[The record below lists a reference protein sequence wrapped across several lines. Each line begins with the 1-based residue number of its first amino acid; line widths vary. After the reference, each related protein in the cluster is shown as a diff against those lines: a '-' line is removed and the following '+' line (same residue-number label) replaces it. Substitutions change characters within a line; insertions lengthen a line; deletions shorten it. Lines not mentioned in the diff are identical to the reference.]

1 MPHRFGMRV
10 AAGGR
15 GWSVSPVSR
24 FLHSTSPGTTWTR
37 RTLLRHRSLLVTSTI
52 AAAII
57 LCVGW
62 WSQRAVQRT
71 IEGRLQGELKTAIE
85 ANVTALDLWIQG
97 QMRTTTLLA
106 NDPSIRDPANTLI
119 AQSTTR
125 TNATTGFG
133 AGPGNG
139 PGGAGFGRADPT
151 HTAFARALDERLALA
166 GYQAAVLLGTNGRVI
181 GASGRMRARPGM
193 TVPADHLEL
202 FHRVLT
208 NGKPALVTPF
218 KPVRRIGRGP
228 GSFVERRP
236 GDRGPGP
243 STQTPAVERPAGSPP
258 MEEAGGGFRP
268 GPPSGESFAGRNG
281 PPPGGMNRGELQV
294 MQVLTPIRNAA
305 GDVAGVLAVVIRPE
319 AEFTRVLSVA
329 RAGTSGET
337 FAFDHEGRI
346 LSQSRFDA
354 QLQRLGLVTNT
365 PGASSALN
373 LILRDP
379 GGNLLTGHSISAAL
393 SSNSPLMRLV
403 SDALSG
409 SSGVTVQPVRDYRG
423 VDVVGAWHWLDEH
436 QFGVVTKIDSAEAYQ
451 PLRVLRLIFQILV
464 LLVLLAT
471 IAGVVASHIGST
483 WRRRFDEAQLR
494 ARQLG
499 QYTLLEKIGEGA
511 MGVVYRARH
520 ALLRRETAVKLLLP
534 DRSDDEII
542 QQFEHEVQLTCRL
555 THPNTIQVFD
565 YGHTADGIFYY
576 AMELLEGLTLQDLA
590 DRHGGVPEER
600 AIHILRQAAESL
612 AEAHAAGLIHRDIKP
627 GNLFLC
633 ERGGMPDTVK
643 VLDFGLVRDLAHDR
657 QALAPGEARSRFVG
671 TPLYMAPETIRNPG
685 HGDAASDLYALG
697 AVAYLLVTGQ
707 PVFSAGSVEMAWEM
721 HANAIPVPPG
731 RRAQVPLSAEL
742 ESLILDCLAKSPAD
756 RPAGM
761 NAFLERLARCPKTNG
776 WTPEKRR
783 LWWREHVLNSPLT
796 ATEAPDPKTIRE
808 VEATIRIDLSSRS

>member
-1 MPHRFGMRV
+1 MRV
-10 AAGGR
+10 ASECR
-15 GWSVSPVSR
+15 GWSVLPVSR
-24 FLHSTSPGTTWTR
+24 FLHSTTPGTTWTR
-37 RTLLRHRSLLVTSTI
+37 RTLLRNRSLLITSTI
-52 AAAII
+52 AAAVI

-71 IEGRLQGELKTAIE
+71 IEERLQGELKTAIE

-106 NDPSIRDPANTLI
+106 NDPAIRDPANTII
-119 AQSTTR
+119 AQSANR
-125 TNATTGFG
+125 TNAGSGFG
-133 AGPGNG
+133 SSPGNG
-139 PGGAGFGRADPT
+139 PGGGGFGRTDPT
-151 HTAFARALDERLALA
+151 HAAFARSLDDRLVLA
-166 GYQAAVLLGTNGRVI
+166 GYQAAVLIGTNGRVLA
-181 GASGRMRARPGM
+181 ASGRMRTRPGM

-218 KPVRRIGRGP
+218 KPTRRIGRGP
-228 GSFVERRP
+228 GSFGERRA

-243 STQTPAVERPAGSPP
+243 STIQTPQVDGAAGAAP
-258 MEEAGGGFRP
+258 
-268 GPPSGESFAGRNG
+268 GESFAGRNS
-281 PPPGGMNRGELQV
+281 PTPNGMLRGDLQV
-294 MQVLTPIRNAA
+294 MQVLAPIRNAA

-354 QLQRLGLVTNT
+354 QLQQLGLVTNT

-379 GGNLLTGHSISAAL
+379 GGNLLKGHPTTAL
-393 SSNSPLMRLV
+393 LSTNTPLMRLV

-464 LLVLLAT
+464 LMVLLAT

-534 DRSDDEII
+534 DRADDEII

-590 DRHGGVPEER
+590 DRYGAVPEER

-612 AEAHAAGLIHRDIKP
+612 AEAHDAGLIHRDIKP

-657 QALAPGEARSRFVG
+657 QTLAPGEARSRFVG

-697 AVAYLLVTGQ
+697 AVAYLLVTGL

-721 HANAIPVPPG
+721 HANSIPVPPS
-731 RRAQVPLSAEL
+731 RRAPGALSAEL
-742 ESLILDCLAKSPAD
+742 ESLILDCLAKVPGD

-761 NAFLERLARCPKTNG
+761 NTFLERLAQCPKANG
-776 WTPEKRR
+776 WTPDRRR
-783 LWWREHVLNSPLT
+783 LWWREHVLNVPADEAETSRT
-796 ATEAPDPKTIRE
+796 APVPE
-808 VEATIRIDLSSRS
+808 VEATIRIDLSSRP

>member
-1 MPHRFGMRV
+1 MRV
-10 AAGGR
+10 AADCR
-15 GWSVSPVSR
+15 GWSVLPVSR
-24 FLHSTSPGTTWTR
+24 FLHSTTPGTTWTR
-37 RTLLRHRSLLVTSTI
+37 RTLLRNRSLLITSTI
-52 AAAII
+52 AATVI

-71 IEGRLQGELKTAIE
+71 IEDRLQGELKTAIE

-106 NDPSIRDPANTLI
+106 NDPAIREPANTI
-119 AQSTTR
+119 IVQSAGR
-125 TNATTGFG
+125 TNAGNG
-133 AGPGNG
+133 SGSGPANG
-139 PGGAGFGRADPT
+139 PGGGGFGRADST
-151 HTAFARALDERLALA
+151 HTAFARSLDERLALA
-166 GYQAAVLLGTNGRVI
+166 GYQAAVLIGTNGRVLA
-181 GASGRMRARPGM
+181 ASGRMRTRPGM
-193 TVPADHLEL
+193 TVPADHLEP

-218 KPVRRIGRGP
+218 KPARRIGRGS
-228 GSFVERRP
+228 GNFGERRP
-236 GDRGPGP
+236 GDRGPGTA
-243 STQTPAVERPAGSPP
+243 TQQFPGERPAGPSPQ
-258 MEEAGGGFRP
+258 EESGTGFRP
-268 GPPSGESFAGRNG
+268 GPPSGEAFGPRNG
-281 PPPGGMNRGELQV
+281 APSNGMPRGDLQV
-294 MQVLTPIRNAA
+294 MQVLAPIRNAA

-346 LSQSRFDA
+346 LSQSRFDT
-354 QLQRLGLVTNT
+354 QLQQLGLVTNT

-379 GGNLLTGHSISAAL
+379 GGNLLKGFPITAVL
-393 SSNSPLMRLV
+393 SSNTPLMRLV

-409 SSGVTVQPVRDYRG
+409 GSGVTVQPVRDYRG

-464 LLVLLAT
+464 LMVLLAT

-534 DRSDDEII
+534 DRADDEII

-590 DRHGGVPEER
+590 DRHGAVPEER

-657 QALAPGEARSRFVG
+657 QTLAPGEARSRFVG

-697 AVAYLLVTGQ
+697 AVAYLLVTGL

-721 HANAIPVPPG
+721 HANSIPVSPN
-731 RRAQVPLSAEL
+731 RRAPNPISTEL
-742 ESLILDCLAKSPAD
+742 ESLILDCLAKAPGD

-761 NAFLERLARCPKTNG
+761 NAFLERLTRCPKAST
-776 WTPEKRR
+776 WTPDRRR
-783 LWWREHVLNSPLT
+783 LWWREHVLDVP
-796 ATEAPDPKTIRE
+796 ATEAQTSRTTPLPE
-808 VEATIRIDLSSRS
+808 VEATIRIDLSSRA

>member
-1 MPHRFGMRV
+1 
-10 AAGGR
+10 
-15 GWSVSPVSR
+15 VSR
-24 FLHSTSPGTTWTR
+24 FLHSTTPGTTWTR
-37 RTLLRHRSLLVTSTI
+37 RTLLRHRSLLITSTI
-52 AAAII
+52 AAAVI
-57 LCVGW
+57 LLVGW
-62 WSQRAVQRT
+62 WSQRAVQHT
-71 IEGRLQGELKTAIE
+71 IEDRLRGELKTAIE

-97 QMRTTTLLA
+97 QMRTTTLVA
-106 NDPSIRDPANTLI
+106 NDPAIRDPANAIIT
-119 AQSTTR
+119 QSASR
-125 TNATTGFG
+125 TNTANGMGQGSGNGFG
-133 AGPGNG
+133 
-139 PGGAGFGRADPT
+139 GGGFGRADAT
-151 HTAFARALDERLALA
+151 HSAFARALDERLTLA
-166 GYQAAVLLGTNGRVI
+166 GYQAAVLISTNGRVLA
-181 GASGRMRARPGM
+181 ASGRMRARPGM
-193 TVPADHLEL
+193 SVPADHLEL

-218 KPVRRIGRGP
+218 KPARRIGRGP
-228 GSFVERRP
+228 GSLGERRP
-236 GDRGPGP
+236 GDRGPGT
-243 STQTPAVERPAGSPP
+243 SMQTPPSERPAGQTPEEEPGSGSRLGPSP
-258 MEEAGGGFRP
+258 
-268 GPPSGESFAGRNG
+268 GETFAGRNG
-281 PPPGGMNRGELQV
+281 APPNGTPRGDLQV
-294 MQVLTPIRNAA
+294 MQVLAPVRNAA

-329 RAGTSGET
+329 RAGSSGET
-337 FAFDHEGRI
+337 FAFDHDGRI

-354 QLQRLGLVTNT
+354 QLQKLGLITNT

-379 GGNLLTGHSISAAL
+379 GGNLLKGHPIAALL
-393 SSNSPLMRLV
+393 SSNTPLMRLV
-403 SDALSG
+403 SDALTG
-409 SSGVTVQPVRDYRG
+409 TSGVTVQPVRDYRG

-464 LLVLLAT
+464 LMVLLAT

-534 DRSDDEII
+534 DRADEEII

-590 DRHGGVPEER
+590 DRHGAVPEER

-657 QALAPGEARSRFVG
+657 QALVPGEARSRFVG

-697 AVAYLLVTGQ
+697 AVAYLLVTGL
-707 PVFSAGSVEMAWEM
+707 PVFSAGSIEMAWEM
-721 HANAIPVPPG
+721 HANSTPVPPS
-731 RRAQVPLSAEL
+731 RRASSPLSTEL
-742 ESLILDCLAKSPAD
+742 ESLILDCLAKVPGD

-761 NAFLERLARCPKTNG
+761 NAFLERLARCPKANM
-776 WTPEKRR
+776 WTPDKRR
-783 LWWREHVLNSPLT
+783 LWWREHVLNVPAADAGSSRTTSVP
-796 ATEAPDPKTIRE
+796 E
-808 VEATIRIDLSSRS
+808 VEATIRIDFSSRG